1 MPQSVDHQAIFIDSA
16 LESQALKFG
25 QFTLKSGRVSPYFFN
40 LGLFNTG
47 LNLSRLASAYA
58 STIIE
63 SGIEFDVLFGPAYKG
78 IPLAA
83 LTAAKLA
90 EMDPA
95 KWDKVE
101 YAFNRKE
108 KKDHGEG
115 GNIVGAPLAGK
126 KAFIID
132 DVMTAGTAINESFAI
147 LKENGA
153 EVAGVIIALDRQ
165 ERTVD
170 SENSAVQ
177 VVSARY
183 NIPVLS
189 ITNLTKI
196 IEYLGDRLTAEE
208 LEKINA
214 YKAQY
219 APKN

>member
-1 MPQSVDHQAIFIDSA
+1 MSKVDHQAIFIDSA
-16 LESQALKFG
+16 LESSALKFG
-25 QFTLKSGRVSPYFFN
+25 EFTLKSGRISPYFFN

-47 LNLSRLASAYA
+47 LNLSRLANAYA

-90 EMDPA
+90 EMDPK
-95 KWDKVE
+95 KWGKVE

-126 KAFIID
+126 KVLIID
-132 DVMTAGTAINESFAI
+132 DVMTAGTAINESFVILSENKAI
-147 LKENGA
+147 
-153 EVAGVIIALDRQ
+153 VAAVIIALDRQ

-170 SENSAVQ
+170 SEKSAIQ
-177 VVSARY
+177 VISAKY

-189 ITNLTKI
+189 ITNLSKI
-196 IEYLGDRLTAEE
+196 ITYLGDRLTADE
-208 LEKINA
+208 LSRINE
-214 YKAQY
+214 YKSKY
-219 APKN
+219 APKE

>member
-1 MPQSVDHQAIFIDSA
+1 MSVDHQSVFIDSA

-25 QFTLKSGRVSPYFFN
+25 EFTLKSGRISPYFFN

-58 STIIE
+58 ATIIQ

-95 KWDKVE
+95 KYSKIE

-115 GNIVGAPLAGK
+115 GNIVGAPLKGK
-126 KAFIID
+126 RAIIID
-132 DVMTAGTAINESFAI
+132 DVMTAGTAINESFVI
-147 LKENGA
+147 LKENQA
-153 EVAGVIIALDRQ
+153 QVAAVIIALDRQ
-165 ERTVD
+165 ERTTD
-170 SENSAVQ
+170 SEQSAVQ
-177 VVSARY
+177 VVSSKY
-183 NIPVLS
+183 EIPVLS
-189 ITNLTKI
+189 ITSLDKI
-196 IEYLGDRLTAEE
+196 IQYLGSRLTAEQ
-208 LEKINA
+208 LEKIKE
-214 YKAQY
+214 YKAKY
-219 APKN
+219 APKP

>member
-1 MPQSVDHQAIFIDSA
+1 MPDHQAIFIDSA

-25 QFTLKSGRVSPYFFN
+25 EFTLKSGRISPYFFN

-58 STIIE
+58 ATIIE

-83 LTAAKLA
+83 LTTAKLA
-90 EMDPA
+90 EMNPE
-95 KWDKVE
+95 KYSNLE

-126 KAFIID
+126 RVIIID
-132 DVMTAGTAINESFAI
+132 DVMTAGTAINESFVI
-147 LKENGA
+147 LSENKA
-153 EVAGVIIALDRQ
+153 KVAAVIIALDRQ
-165 ERTVD
+165 ERTTD
-170 SENSAVQ
+170 SEQSAVQ
-177 VVSARY
+177 VVSTKY

-189 ITNLTKI
+189 ITSLDMI
-196 IEYLGDRLTAEE
+196 IKYLGSRLTSEQ
-208 LEKINA
+208 LSKIKE
-214 YKAQY
+214 YKATY
-219 APKN
+219 APKQ